1 MDFREPDEYSMLR
14 DAVRAIVARYG
25 HGYFVDK
32 AHRDERPDELWA
44 DLAANGYLGV
54 AVPERYGGGG
64 MGISRARAR
73 LRGTRRGWLPCS
85 CCSRCRPRS
94 APTIIARFG
103 TDAQRERWL
112 PRFATGELVMAFGIT
127 EPDAGSNSHRIGTT
141 ATADGDIWI
150 LRRTKYYITG
160 VDQAEAILVVAR
172 TGTDEPSGRA
182 KLSLFVVPTDA
193 PGLTRTVIPVEITL
207 PEKQYTL
214 FFDDVEVPADRL
226 LGEPHDGFRQVFCGL
241 NPERI
246 TIAAIANGL
255 GRYALDTRGG
265 VREGTRRV
273 GRPDRRAPGCV
284 APARPSEGEPRAGPT
299 RRAEGRVDVRRGP
312 RRGRDRQHGEVRVG
326 GSRRSRALDQS
337 IQTHGGNGMASEYG
351 IADVWA
357 IVRLL
362 RIAPVSREMILN
374 FVAQHSLH
382 LPTFVLGRG
391 SPWRP

>member
-64 MGISRARAR
+64 MGISELALVCEELAAGGCP
-73 LRGTRRGWLPCS
+73 LLLLAVSPAIC
-85 CCSRCRPRS
+85 
-94 APTIIARFG
+94 ATIIARFG

-127 EPDAGSNSHRIGTT
+127 EPDAGSNSHRIGTA
-141 ATADGDIWI
+141 ATADGDTWI
-150 LRRTKYYITG
+150 LRGTKYYITG

-255 GRYALDTRGG
+255 GRYALDRAAAYAKERVVWDVPIGAHQG
-265 VREGTRRV
+265 VSHPLAQAKVSLELARLAVQKAAWMYDEGL
-273 GRPDRRAPGCV
+273 DAAEIANMAKYASAEAALACV
-284 APARPSEGEPRAGPT
+284 
-299 RRAEGRVDVRRGP
+299 
-312 RRGRDRQHGEVRVG
+312 
-326 GSRRSRALDQS
+326 DQS

-357 IVRLL
+357 IARLL

-382 LPTFVLGRG
+382 LPR
-391 SPWRP
+391 SY

>member
-64 MGISRARAR
+64 MGISELALVCEELAAGGCP
-73 LRGTRRGWLPCS
+73 LLLLAVSPAIC
-85 CCSRCRPRS
+85 
-94 APTIIARFG
+94 ATIIARFG

-141 ATADGDIWI
+141 ATADGDTWI
-150 LRRTKYYITG
+150 LRGTKYYITG

-255 GRYALDTRGG
+255 GRYALDRAAAYAKERVVWDVPIGAHQG
-265 VREGTRRV
+265 VSHPLAQAKVSLELARLAVQKAAWMYDEGL
-273 GRPDRRAPGCV
+273 DAAEIANMAKYASAEAALACV
-284 APARPSEGEPRAGPT
+284 
-299 RRAEGRVDVRRGP
+299 
-312 RRGRDRQHGEVRVG
+312 
-326 GSRRSRALDQS
+326 DQS

-357 IVRLL
+357 IARLL

-382 LPTFVLGRG
+382 LPR
-391 SPWRP
+391 SY

>member
-14 DAVRAIVARYG
+14 EAVRAIVARYG

-64 MGISRARAR
+64 MGISELALVCEELAAGGCP
-73 LRGTRRGWLPCS
+73 LLLLAVSPAIC
-85 CCSRCRPRS
+85 
-94 APTIIARFG
+94 ATIIARFG

-141 ATADGDIWI
+141 ATADGDTWI
-150 LRRTKYYITG
+150 LRGTKYYITG

-214 FFDDVEVPADRL
+214 FFDDVEVPPDRL

-255 GRYALDTRGG
+255 GRYALDRAAAYAKERVVWDVPIGAHQG
-265 VREGTRRV
+265 VSHPLAQAKVSLELARLAVQKAAWMYDEGL
-273 GRPDRRAPGCV
+273 DAAEIANMAKYASAEAALACV
-284 APARPSEGEPRAGPT
+284 
-299 RRAEGRVDVRRGP
+299 
-312 RRGRDRQHGEVRVG
+312 
-326 GSRRSRALDQS
+326 DQS

-357 IVRLL
+357 IARLL

-382 LPTFVLGRG
+382 LPR
-391 SPWRP
+391 SY

>member
-1 MDFREPDEYSMLR
+1 
-14 DAVRAIVARYG
+14 
-25 HGYFVDK
+25 
-32 AHRDERPDELWA
+32 
-44 DLAANGYLGV
+44 
-54 AVPERYGGGG
+54 
-64 MGISRARAR
+64 
-73 LRGTRRGWLPCS
+73 
-85 CCSRCRPRS
+85 
-94 APTIIARFG
+94 
-103 TDAQRERWL
+103 
-112 PRFATGELVMAFGIT
+112 MAFGIT

-141 ATADGDIWI
+141 ATADGDTWI
-150 LRRTKYYITG
+150 LRGTKYYITG

-255 GRYALDTRGG
+255 GRYALDRAAAYAKERVVWDVPIGAHQG
-265 VREGTRRV
+265 VSHPLAQAKVSLELARLAVQKAAWMYDEGL
-273 GRPDRRAPGCV
+273 DAAEIANMAKYASAEAALACV
-284 APARPSEGEPRAGPT
+284 
-299 RRAEGRVDVRRGP
+299 
-312 RRGRDRQHGEVRVG
+312 
-326 GSRRSRALDQS
+326 DQS

-357 IVRLL
+357 IARLL

-382 LPTFVLGRG
+382 LPR
-391 SPWRP
+391 SY

>member
-1 MDFREPDEYSMLR
+1 MLR

-64 MGISRARAR
+64 MGISELALVCEELAAGGCP
-73 LRGTRRGWLPCS
+73 LLLLAVSPAIC
-85 CCSRCRPRS
+85 
-94 APTIIARFG
+94 ATIIARFG

-141 ATADGDIWI
+141 ATADGDTWI
-150 LRRTKYYITG
+150 LRGTKYYITG

-255 GRYALDTRGG
+255 GRYALDRAAAYAKERVVWDVPIGAHQG
-265 VREGTRRV
+265 VSHPLAQAKVSLELARLAVQKAAWMYDEGL
-273 GRPDRRAPGCV
+273 DAAEIANMAKYASAEAALACV
-284 APARPSEGEPRAGPT
+284 
-299 RRAEGRVDVRRGP
+299 
-312 RRGRDRQHGEVRVG
+312 
-326 GSRRSRALDQS
+326 DQS

-357 IVRLL
+357 IARLL

-382 LPTFVLGRG
+382 LPR
-391 SPWRP
+391 SY

>member
-1 MDFREPDEYSMLR
+1 LL
-14 DAVRAIVARYG
+14 AVSPAICA
-25 HGYFVDK
+25 
-32 AHRDERPDELWA
+32 
-44 DLAANGYLGV
+44 
-54 AVPERYGGGG
+54 
-64 MGISRARAR
+64 
-73 LRGTRRGWLPCS
+73 
-85 CCSRCRPRS
+85 
-94 APTIIARFG
+94 TIIARFG

-127 EPDAGSNSHRIGTT
+127 EPDAGSNSHRIGTA
-141 ATADGDIWI
+141 ATADGDTWI
-150 LRRTKYYITG
+150 LRGTKYYITG

-255 GRYALDTRGG
+255 GRYALDRAAAYAKERVVWDVPIGAHQG
-265 VREGTRRV
+265 VSHPLAQAKVSLELARLAVQKAAWMYDEGL
-273 GRPDRRAPGCV
+273 DAAEIANMAKYASAEAALACV
-284 APARPSEGEPRAGPT
+284 
-299 RRAEGRVDVRRGP
+299 
-312 RRGRDRQHGEVRVG
+312 
-326 GSRRSRALDQS
+326 DQS

-357 IVRLL
+357 IARLL

-382 LPTFVLGRG
+382 LPR
-391 SPWRP
+391 SY